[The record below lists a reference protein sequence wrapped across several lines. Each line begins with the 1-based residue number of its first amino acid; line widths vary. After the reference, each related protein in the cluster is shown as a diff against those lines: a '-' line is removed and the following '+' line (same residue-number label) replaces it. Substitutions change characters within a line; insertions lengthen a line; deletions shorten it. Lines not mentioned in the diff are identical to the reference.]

1 MTLKTETEKRE
12 DLDAYFAAV
21 GQERALKD
29 IVVAIRQLVTEVH
42 QTRKLLEDRL

>member
-1 MTLKTETEKRE
+1 MTLKTETQNRE
-12 DLDAYFAAV
+12 ELDAYFAAV

-29 IVVAIRQLVTEVH
+29 IVVVIRQLATEVH

>member
-1 MTLKTETEKRE
+1 MNLKTETQNRE
-12 DLDAYFAAV
+12 ELDAYFAAV

-29 IVVAIRQLVTEVH
+29 IVVVIRQLATEIH

>member
-1 MTLKTETEKRE
+1 MNLKTETRNRE
-12 DLDAYFAAV
+12 ELDAYFAAV

-29 IVVAIRQLVTEVH
+29 IVVAIRQLATEIH

>member
-1 MTLKTETEKRE
+1 MNLKTETENRE
-12 DLDAYFAAV
+12 ELDAYFVAA

-29 IVVAIRQLVTEVH
+29 IVVVIRQLATEIH